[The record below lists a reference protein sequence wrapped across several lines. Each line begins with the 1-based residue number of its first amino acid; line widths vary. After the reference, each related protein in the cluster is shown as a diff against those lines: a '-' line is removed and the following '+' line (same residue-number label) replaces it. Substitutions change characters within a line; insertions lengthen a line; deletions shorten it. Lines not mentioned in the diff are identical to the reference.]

1 MHCFFFCSAA
11 VRFCKQ
17 AQHVE
22 SVPARPYC
30 LRCLIFLR
38 HRRLLARGKRHL
50 PLLGS
55 YLWAQLANRTHLAW
69 SWSYQTSAS
78 TRLGT
83 GAVTAGPTTLKT
95 TPRAT
100 GLQHR
105 PCTTSMA
112 MSRHMAL
119 RAQFMQQSTWNILA
133 LDCKFV
139 QASLDRLQLAKETT
153 MCRAG
158 STTPRS
164 MVSTDLSFITAEWPF
179 LVHGFVGFL
188 MDYHGTC
195 QCSI

>member
-1 MHCFFFCSAA
+1 
-11 VRFCKQ
+11 
-17 AQHVE
+17 
-22 SVPARPYC
+22 
-30 LRCLIFLR
+30 
-38 HRRLLARGKRHL
+38 
-50 PLLGS
+50 
-55 YLWAQLANRTHLAW
+55 
-69 SWSYQTSAS
+69 
-78 TRLGT
+78 
-83 GAVTAGPTTLKT
+83 
-95 TPRAT
+95 
-100 GLQHR
+100 
-105 PCTTSMA
+105 
-112 MSRHMAL
+112 MAL